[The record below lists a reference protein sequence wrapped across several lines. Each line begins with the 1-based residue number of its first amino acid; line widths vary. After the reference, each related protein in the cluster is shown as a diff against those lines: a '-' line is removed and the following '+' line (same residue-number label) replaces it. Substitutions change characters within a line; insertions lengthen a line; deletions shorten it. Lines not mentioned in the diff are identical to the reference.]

1 LCHSNILTILE
12 FELSLILFAW
22 SQVARALDGNVLH
35 RWASPLPCGGSSS
48 RGLGKGAF
56 IVLDCIFD
64 DAQTFWILDAMHWRE
79 VDLYENP
86 TEFRLFWLT
95 TKITEEAP
103 DMSTA
108 DPFRLALVPF
118 YECNPA
124 GLEQAYQGPV
134 PFARD
139 GLLFYLKQGFYRP
152 GSSPLVLQWKDAV
165 SSQYLVYSKT
175 LQAVL
180 EVRQR
185 GAEAAENEEEDE
197 DLAAAMGAHTLE
209 HPLGLVN
216 AWGPPKTVMAGA
228 AAEEAPAAP
237 PAHDLCLVTLEGLEV
252 GSVPE
257 ALVVQKGI
265 KPGS

>member
-1 LCHSNILTILE
+1 M
-12 FELSLILFAW
+12 
-22 SQVARALDGNVLH
+22 LH

-56 IVLDCIFD
+56 LVLDCIFD

-86 TEFRLFWLT
+86 AEFRLFWLT
-95 TKITEEAP
+95 TKIAEEAP
-103 DMSTA
+103 HMSTA
-108 DPFRLALVPF
+108 EPFRLALVPF
-118 YECNPA
+118 YECDPA
-124 GLEQAYQGPV
+124 GLEQAYRGPI

-152 GSSPLVLQWKDAV
+152 GSSPLVLQWKDAA

-180 EVRQR
+180 AVRQR
-185 GAEAAENEEEDE
+185 GAEAAENEEEDD

-209 HPLGLVN
+209 TPIGLVN
-216 AWGPPKTVMAGA
+216 SWGPPKAAMGDAGTRDA
-228 AAEEAPAAP
+228 VLVQ
-237 PAHDLCLVTLEGLEV
+237 DLCLVTLEGLEV
-252 GSVPE
+252 GAVPE
-257 ALVVQKGI
+257 ALAVEKCIQ
-265 KPGS
+265 PGTNFGKAAMRR